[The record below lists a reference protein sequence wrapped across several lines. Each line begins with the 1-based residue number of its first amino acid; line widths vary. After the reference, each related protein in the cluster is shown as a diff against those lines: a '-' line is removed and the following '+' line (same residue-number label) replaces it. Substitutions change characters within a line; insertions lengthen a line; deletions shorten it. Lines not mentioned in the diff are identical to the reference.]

1 LAGAFSERLNY
12 TNSPAIEV
20 SFVYDE
26 RKPTAVGDDIIVAE
40 GTSIVPWIVAG
51 QGIASYAISNFL
63 LMHSSHPMGIM
74 HLMWILRLGYDLAH
88 ILACVFLLEAD
99 SDSLSTSY
107 PG

>member
-1 LAGAFSERLNY
+1 MAGAFSERLNY

-51 QGIASYAISNFL
+51 AGYRVIRHLELFADAQFSPYGYYASDVDFEA
-63 LMHSSHPMGIM
+63 G
-74 HLMWILRLGYDLAH
+74 LRFGAYLGMR
-88 ILACVFLLEAD
+88 IFIG
-99 SDSLSTSY
+99 SR
-107 PG
+107 